1 MSAPL
6 RLTSEQLVDL
16 GKFLDLLTKA
26 THSTG
31 CNATPYRSITVSIGD
46 NHGVAV
52 CWDKDAGHSGE
63 YVVDEQVG
71 R

>member
-16 GKFLDLLTKA
+16 GKFLEALTKA

-31 CNATPYRSITVSIGD
+31 CNATPYATIAVSVGD
-46 NHGVAV
+46 NHGVEV
-52 CWDKDAGHSGE
+52 RWDPEAGHSGE
-63 YVVDEQVG
+63 YIVDDRVG
-71 R
+71 S